1 LATLWNFDLK
11 LLVAFDALMTERSVS
26 RAAERIGITQPS
38 LSYTLKRLRVL
49 FSDELLVR
57 TAKGMQPTPR
67 ALALYQPVSAALE
80 QLQAIATIYDP
91 FDPATVKRTFH
102 LAMPDSLSLELAPA
116 IIRRVHEIAPN
127 VDLHIANSGPA
138 DAINLMTA
146 GDVELALGYFPR
158 LPQGFA
164 NRLLFADRLVC
175 VVDHNNSRLR
185 DGRLDLDSYLA
196 SEHVTVAPD
205 RGSEVER
212 GYVLRR
218 TAARYRIVAVVP
230 HYNSIPAVVQGTEL
244 VGHMRERMVATISH
258 PENFAFFVP
267 PIDVPSMTIT
277 QVWHERSDGDAGH
290 RWLRNLILQSAEAM
304 PAPAVAPTA
313 KPLPKS
319 TLGRPL

>member
-1 LATLWNFDLK
+1 VATLWNFDLK

-26 RAAERIGITQPS
+26 RAALRIGITQPS
-38 LSYTLKRLRVL
+38 LSYTLKRLRLL

-67 ALALYQPVSAALE
+67 AFALALPVRTALE
-80 QLQAIATIYDP
+80 QLQIIATIYDP

-127 VDLHIANSGPA
+127 VDLHITNSGPT
-138 DAINLMTA
+138 DALNLMTA
-146 GDVELALGYFPR
+146 GDVELSLGYFPR

-164 NRLLFADRLVC
+164 SRHLFADRLVC
-175 VVDHNNSRLR
+175 VVDRNNSRLR
-185 DGRLDLDSYLA
+185 DGRLDHDAYLA

-212 GYVLRR
+212 GYVLRH
-218 TAARYRIVAVVP
+218 TEARYRIVAVVP
-230 HYNSIPAVVQGTEL
+230 HYNSIPAVVHGTEL
-244 VGHMRERMVATISH
+244 VGHIRERMVATIAH
-258 PENFAFFVP
+258 PEDFAFFAP
-267 PIDVPSMTIT
+267 PIEVPTMTIT

-290 RWLRNLILQSAEAM
+290 RWLRTLILQSAEAM
-304 PAPAVAPTA
+304 PTPTVQPVAV
-313 KPLPKS
+313 PLPKS
-319 TLGRPL
+319 TLRRPL